1 MADEPTTPAT
11 QPKIETPPT
20 ETPPT
25 ETPPTETPPTETPQ
39 PETPQPETPQP
50 GIPAAGSTASPLP
63 PVPAPN
69 LDTGYTDAGV
79 PTLEGVREKI
89 ETRYGTAL
97 GATELAEETPEV
109 RTAAEQYEAQHKA
122 AAEKL
127 EEIRAS
133 MRKPE

>member
-11 QPKIETPPT
+11 QPKIETSQT
-20 ETPPT
+20 GTPPT
-25 ETPPTETPPTETPQ
+25 ETPPTETPPTGTSQ
-39 PETPQPETPQP
+39 TETPQP

-69 LDTGYTDAGV
+69 LDTGYTEAGV

>member
-11 QPKIETPPT
+11 QPKT

-25 ETPPTETPPTETPQ
+25 ETPPTETSQT
-39 PETPQPETPQP
+39 ETPQP
-50 GIPAAGSTASPLP
+50 GIPAAASTASPLP

-97 GATELAEETPEV
+97 GATELAEETPEG

>member
-11 QPKIETPPT
+11 QPGT
-20 ETPPT
+20 ETSQPGT
-25 ETPPTETPPTETPQ
+25 
-39 PETPQPETPQP
+39 PETEIPKAGTSKPETSKPGTSKT

>member
-11 QPKIETPPT
+11 QPKIETPQT

-25 ETPPTETPPTETPQ
+25 ETPPTGTSQT
-39 PETPQPETPQP
+39 ETPQP
-50 GIPAAGSTASPLP
+50 GIPATASTASPLP